1 MSIDV
6 GRRRIE
12 MKTASGAS
20 DSFAAVA
27 MRPRAGVSELRSG
40 LGGIAEGVK
49 CGVLWLWISILSPIE
64 S

>member
-1 MSIDV
+1 
-6 GRRRIE
+6 

-40 LGGIAEGVK
+40 LGGITEGVVRGC
-49 CGVLWLWISILSPIE
+49 CGCE
-64 S
+64 SHSFPRTLRKKRAPLEL